1 MVISEQDTIVA
12 QATAQGRG
20 GVGIVRISGTKA
32 RDIAHR
38 LLGTLP
44 TVQRASFCR
53 FFDRNQEVLDEGI
66 ALFFQAPRSFT
77 GEDVLELQGHG
88 GPVVLEALV
97 QEAIHQGARLAEP
110 GEFSRRAFLN
120 DKIDLLQAESIA
132 ELINAR
138 SLEAARS
145 ATRSLQG
152 VFSQEIDRL
161 VESLIRLRMQLES
174 TIDFPDEEIPIVEN
188 QAFFSQLETL
198 MAQLTLVKTKAK
210 QGALLSD
217 EARVVI
223 VGRPNAGKSS
233 LLNCLTEQESA
244 IVTDIPGT
252 TRDVLSARV
261 SLEGL
266 VVEFLDTAGL
276 RETTDPVER
285 EGVLRAQRAME
296 QAQHLLLV
304 MDEASYPGEDPKV
317 QLPWQCL
324 QEKGVGVTVVR
335 NKIDKTGVVPK
346 ALEQEG
352 FSELFVSVKTG
363 EGLDLLKSHLKNVL
377 GFMSSEEGVFMARR
391 RHLEA
396 LNTAEV
402 TLQEAVRSFHESQ
415 AVELLAEELK
425 LAQQSLEAI
434 TGRFT
439 SDDLLGRI
447 FSEFC
452 IGK

>member
-1 MVISEQDTIVA
+1 MA

-20 GVGIVRISGTKA
+20 GVGIVRLSGPKT
-32 RDIAHR
+32 REIAHR

-44 TVQRASFCR
+44 AVQRATFCR
-53 FFDRNQEVLDEGI
+53 FFDRNQEVLDEGV

-161 VESLIRLRMQLES
+161 VESLIHLRMQLES

-188 QAFFSQLETL
+188 QAFFAQLETL
-198 MAQLTLVKTKAK
+198 MTQLSLVKTKAK

-276 RETTDPVER
+276 RETADPVER
-285 EGVLRAQRAME
+285 EGVVRAQRAME

-304 MDEASYPGEDPKV
+304 MDEAGYPGEDPKT
-317 QLPWQCL
+317 QLPWQRL
-324 QEKGVGVTVVR
+324 QEKGVGITVVR
-335 NKIDKTGVVPK
+335 NKIDKVGLSPK
-346 ALEQEG
+346 AQEQEG

-363 EGLDLLKSHLKNVL
+363 EGLELLKRHLKHEL
-377 GFMSSEEGVFMARR
+377 GFVSSEEGVFIARR

-396 LNTAEV
+396 LNSAEL
-402 TLQEAVRSFHESQ
+402 TLQEALRSFHESQ